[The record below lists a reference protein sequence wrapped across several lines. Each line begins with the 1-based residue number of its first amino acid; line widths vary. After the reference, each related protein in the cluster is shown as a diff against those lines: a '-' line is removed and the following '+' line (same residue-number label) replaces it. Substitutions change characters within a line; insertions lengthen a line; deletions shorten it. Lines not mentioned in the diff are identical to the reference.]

1 MAKDLKALEKDVASL
16 SKDLADVLKRLRYNE
31 DRIKILADALT
42 SEKDIEKLLDALY
55 DKMSR
60 EASDNVKSTYND
72 TVREMELREK
82 REAARNKEFD
92 AEIEKSKKEAQKYT
106 DEALKEF
113 EKMKIE
119 SRLQVLEAKVASLGR

>member
-1 MAKDLKALEKDVASL
+1 MPKDLKALEKDVAAL
-16 SKDLADVLKRLRYNE
+16 VKDMADVKKRLSYNE

-55 DKMSR
+55 AKMSR
-60 EASDNVKSTYND
+60 EAEDTVKSTYND

-82 REAARNKEFD
+82 RDAARNKELD
-92 AEIEKSKKEAQKYT
+92 AEFDKTRKESEKYT
-106 DEALKEF
+106 DEAMKQI